1 MLKEWSPNYCQLAVP
16 ANQNGAQRVT
26 ANQRARKKNLFE
38 SNLKPKQH
46 PHHNLT
52 SILKGNEASWNVSAR
67 HKLRTND
74 DDADFRL
81 FVRCSLINT

>member
-1 MLKEWSPNYCQLAVP
+1 MVDVKRMVSKLLPIGGPSQSERGSE
-16 ANQNGAQRVT
+16 GD
-26 ANQRARKKNLFE
+26 RKKLFE